1 MQRMEDGGK
10 QEGPESRAVA
20 CGTGYRPEPMVE
32 SYIIKGIPWMGNV
45 GAAQAGRSRDSS
57 TKEVPAP
64 KKQQQEGL
72 SPCRCLLRKGTRV
85 SLQGSRNSRRS
96 PRVCI

>member
-10 QEGPESRAVA
+10 QQGPESQAVA
-20 CGTGYRPEPMVE
+20 YGAGYRPEPLVE
-32 SYIIKGIPWMGNV
+32 SYTIKGIPWMGNV
-45 GAAQAGRSRDSS
+45 GAAQAGRSRDSN

-64 KKQQQEGL
+64 TKQQQEGL

-85 SLQGSRNSRRS
+85 SIQASKSSRRS
-96 PRVCI
+96 PGVCI